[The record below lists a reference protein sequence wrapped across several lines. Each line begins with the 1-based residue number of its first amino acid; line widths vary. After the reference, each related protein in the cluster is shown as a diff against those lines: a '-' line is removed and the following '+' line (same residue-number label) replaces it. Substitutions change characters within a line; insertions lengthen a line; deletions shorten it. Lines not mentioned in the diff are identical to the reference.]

1 MDQESNNTALI
12 PVITIMTRRECIA
25 NFSGLSLLTAHP
37 SWTSMTDSILRRSIP
52 STGENLPAIG
62 VGTWRTFDVGE
73 SSSDRDPLLSVLKN
87 LLDKGGKV
95 IDSSP
100 MYGNSEKVVGELST
114 QAGINSNLFIATKV
128 WTSGKENGI
137 RQMNES
143 FSLLKRKQVDLMQV
157 HNLVDWQT
165 HLKTL
170 RGWKEEGKIRYIGL
184 THYTDSSHETLAG
197 IIKSEPVD
205 FIQVNYNLLDRH
217 AEESLLPYAREKKVA
232 VIVNRPFE
240 EGALFQKVKGKSL
253 PEWAAEFDCK
263 SWAQFFLKFILSH
276 PAITCTVPGTA
287 KLTHLLDNLAAG
299 SGRLPD
305 EKQRQKMIQFLFA

>member
-1 MDQESNNTALI
+1 
-12 PVITIMTRRECIA
+12 MTRRECIA
-25 NFSGLSLLTAHP
+25 NLSGLGLLAALP
-37 SWTSMTDSILRRSIP
+37 AWTSMADSLLIRTIP
-52 STGENLPAIG
+52 STGEGLPAIG
-62 VGTWRTFDVGE
+62 VGTWRTFGVGD
-73 SSSDRDPLLSVLKN
+73 SLSDRDPLLSVLKN

-137 RQMNES
+137 KQMNES
-143 FSLLKRKQVDLMQV
+143 FSLLKRKQIDLMQV

-170 RGWKEEGKIRYIGL
+170 RGWKEEGKIRYIGV
-184 THYTDSSHETLAG
+184 THYTDSSHEKLTA
-197 IIKSEPVD
+197 IIKNETID

-217 AEESLLPYAREKKVA
+217 AEASLLPFAREKKVA
-232 VIVNRPFE
+232 VIANRPFE

-253 PEWAAEFDCK
+253 PGWAAEFDCK

-276 PAITCTVPGTA
+276 PAITCAVPGTA
-287 KLTHLLDNLAAG
+287 KQTHLMDNLTAAT
-299 SGRLPD
+299 GRLPD
-305 EKQRQKMIQFLFA
+305 EKQRQKMIHFLST